1 MFDGL
6 IVSGLREMVESDGQC
21 VGGQVGCEIRL
32 GLEDLAQQGAGIVT
46 TARLAGAIH
55 SLKYD
60 GKAFPVE
67 PAERVRVV
75 VRVTPARV
83 AGHAA

>member
-32 GLEDLAQQGAGIVT
+32 GLEDLAQQSACSHSSE
-46 TARLAGAIH
+46 ARLD
-55 SLKYD
+55 S
-60 GKAFPVE
+60 
-67 PAERVRVV
+67 
-75 VRVTPARV
+75 AR
-83 AGHAA
+83 